1 MSFLTTNSKNEKKT
15 ALKLINKYA
24 DSYNTIILEN
34 KTLKLENK
42 DLRSNLKINKEII
55 DGFFSNKTFKEK
67 IESFIKSYKEENKN
81 LYNQNLI
88 LSKELETINSKI
100 SFNKQIFSNSM
111 MQIKEDNEKLKTKNF
126 LNEQLIL
133 KKNSIIQH
141 QKKKINEL
149 KDGYNFIDR
158 EIIICEPSKIVLE
171 INEELQVYKQLYD
184 NFTNLLKESKESLI
198 KYEQII
204 NDLQNENQNLR
215 TQYKIYVF
223 NSNRERDNLITTIK
237 RERSH
242 SNIKIKEN
250 GGALNLLRNYNKK
263 NNNNKI
269 NNKNNNNNNNKI
281 YLNTQKHEK
290 NSLSLNIPKN
300 NHKNSNNCGFE
311 KLNTVDE
318 KKLLNSLNDDRK
330 FENEEFI
337 EIMKTVGL
345 NQMEFEKYGKNK
357 NYQKLTDAIEMIFK
371 LLKDK
376 NLTISILEKE
386 NDNLTTKNFKLN
398 KENMRLIK
406 ENLELKSE
414 IHKKRP
420 KNLNNFKFL
429 KNNFNNNN
437 NNNNLEKDDNSSL
450 FNNTSQ
456 ITINSKIQNQI
467 SNYQKL
473 LQTQKKEILEI
484 SPNLKTEEANNDTDI
499 IEEHDSIVYMKN
511 IYEDENMEINN
522 ESNGTTKHIKNN
534 NNNNENNNN
543 SIIEEDSILSNKKDS
558 KIEIKKIDPL
568 LMTLGSVTSSEF
580 KDKNF
585 DSFLSTIK
593 KDNLNGYI
601 NNNIKEDEK
610 EFIDFSI
617 KEFSK

>member
-24 DSYNTIILEN
+24 DSYNSIILEN
-34 KTLKLENK
+34 KTLKLENN

-55 DGFFSNKTFKEK
+55 DGFFSQKTFKEK
-67 IESFIKSYKEENKN
+67 VESFINSYKQENKN
-81 LYNQNLI
+81 LYIQNSI
-88 LSKELETINSKI
+88 LSKQLESINSKI
-100 SFNKQIFSNSM
+100 SYNKQIFSDAM
-111 MQIKEDNEKLKTKNF
+111 AQIKEDNEKLKTKIF

-133 KKNSIIQH
+133 KKNSIINQ
-141 QKKKINEL
+141 QQKKINDL
-149 KDGYNFIDR
+149 KDGYTFIDK

-171 INEELQVYKQLYD
+171 INEELQIYKQLYD

-204 NDLQNENQNLR
+204 NDLQVENQNLR
-215 TQYKIYVF
+215 TQYKIHVF

-237 RERSH
+237 RERSF
-242 SNIKIKEN
+242 SKIKIKEN
-250 GGALNLLRNYNKK
+250 GGTLNLLRN
-263 NNNNKI
+263 
-269 NNKNNNNNNNKI
+269 NNKNNFNDNNNKKI

-290 NSLSLNIPKN
+290 NSLSLNLPKN
-300 NHKNSNNCGFE
+300 HNKNSFINE

-337 EIMKTVGL
+337 EIIKNAGL
-345 NQMEFEKYGKNK
+345 NQIEFEKYAKNK
-357 NYQKLTDAIEMIFK
+357 NYQKLIEAIEMFFK

-376 NLTISILEKE
+376 NFTISILEKE
-386 NDNLTTKNFKLN
+386 NDNLTNKNFKLN
-398 KENMRLIK
+398 KENMLLIK
-406 ENLELKSE
+406 ENIELKSE
-414 IHKKRP
+414 IHKNRP
-420 KNLNNFKFL
+420 KNLTNFKFL

-484 SPNLKTEEANNDTDI
+484 NPNLKTEEANNDTDI
-499 IEEHDSIVYMKN
+499 IEDHDSIVYMKN
-511 IYEDENMEINN
+511 IYDDDNLEIIN
-522 ESNGTTKHIKNN
+522 ESNGTTKHIQNN
-534 NNNNENNNN
+534 NNNNNNNN

-580 KDKNF
+580 KDGCKNF

-601 NNNIKEDEK
+601 NNKNIKEDEK

-617 KEFSK
+617 KELSN

>member
-24 DSYNTIILEN
+24 DSYNSIILEN
-34 KTLKLENK
+34 KALKIENN

-67 IESFIKSYKEENKN
+67 VESFINSYKQENKN
-81 LYNQNLI
+81 LYIQNSM
-88 LSKELETINSKI
+88 LSKQLETINSKI
-100 SFNKQIFSNSM
+100 SYNKQIFSETM
-111 MQIKEDNEKLKTKNF
+111 VQIKEDNEKLKTKNF
-126 LNEQLIL
+126 LNEQIIL
-133 KKNSIIQH
+133 KKNSIIEH
-141 QKKKINEL
+141 QQKKINDL
-149 KDGYNFIDR
+149 KEGYTFIDR
-158 EIIICEPSKIVLE
+158 EIIICDPSKIVLE
-171 INEELQVYKQLYD
+171 INEELQIYKNLYD

-204 NDLQNENQNLR
+204 NDLQIENQNLR
-215 TQYKIYVF
+215 TQYKIHVF

-237 RERSH
+237 RERSF

-250 GGALNLLRNYNKK
+250 GGTLNLLRNNK
-263 NNNNKI
+263 
-269 NNKNNNNNNNKI
+269 NKNNENDKNYNKI
-281 YLNTQKHEK
+281 YLNTQTQTQKHEK
-290 NSLSLNIPKN
+290 NSLSLNMPKN
-300 NHKNSNNCGFE
+300 KNNNVNE

-337 EIMKTVGL
+337 EIIKNAGL
-345 NQMEFEKYGKNK
+345 NQIEFEKYSKNQK
-357 NYQKLTDAIEMIFK
+357 YQKLTEAIEMFFK

-376 NLTISILEKE
+376 NFTISILEKE
-386 NDNLTTKNFKLN
+386 NDNLTNKNFKLN

-429 KNNFNNNN
+429 KNNFNNN

-534 NNNNENNNN
+534 NNNNNENNNN

>member
-24 DSYNTIILEN
+24 DSYNSIILEN
-34 KTLKLENK
+34 KTLKLENN

-55 DGFFSNKTFKEK
+55 DGFFSQKTFKEK
-67 IESFIKSYKEENKN
+67 VESFINSYKQENKN
-81 LYNQNLI
+81 LYIQNSI
-88 LSKELETINSKI
+88 LSKQLESINSKI
-100 SFNKQIFSNSM
+100 SYNKQIFSDAM
-111 MQIKEDNEKLKTKNF
+111 AQIKEDNEKLKTKIF

-133 KKNSIIQH
+133 KKNSIINQ
-141 QKKKINEL
+141 QQKKINDL
-149 KDGYNFIDR
+149 KDGYTFIDK

-171 INEELQVYKQLYD
+171 INEELQIYKQLYD

-204 NDLQNENQNLR
+204 NDLQVENQNLR
-215 TQYKIYVF
+215 TQYKIHVF

-237 RERSH
+237 RERSF
-242 SNIKIKEN
+242 SKIKIKEN
-250 GGALNLLRNYNKK
+250 GGTLNLLRN
-263 NNNNKI
+263 I
-269 NNKNNNNNNNKI
+269 NKNNFNDNNNNKI

-290 NSLSLNIPKN
+290 NSLSLNLPKN
-300 NHKNSNNCGFE
+300 HNKNSFINE

-337 EIMKTVGL
+337 EIIKNAGL
-345 NQMEFEKYGKNK
+345 NQIEFEKYAKNK
-357 NYQKLTDAIEMIFK
+357 NYQKLIEAIEMFFK

-376 NLTISILEKE
+376 NFTISILEKE
-386 NDNLTTKNFKLN
+386 NDNLTNKNFKLN
-398 KENMRLIK
+398 KENMLLIK
-406 ENLELKSE
+406 ENIELKSE
-414 IHKKRP
+414 IHKNRP
-420 KNLNNFKFL
+420 KNLTNFKFL

-484 SPNLKTEEANNDTDI
+484 NPNLKTEEANNDTDI
-499 IEEHDSIVYMKN
+499 IEDHDSIVYMKN
-511 IYEDENMEINN
+511 IYDDDNLEIIN
-522 ESNGTTKHIKNN
+522 ESNGTTKHIQNN
-534 NNNNENNNN
+534 NNNNNNNN

-580 KDKNF
+580 KDGCKNF

-601 NNNIKEDEK
+601 NNKNIKEDEK
-610 EFIDFSI
+610 EYIDFSI
-617 KEFSK
+617 KELSN

>member
-24 DSYNTIILEN
+24 DSYNSIVLEN
-34 KTLKLENK
+34 KTLKLENN

-55 DGFFSNKTFKEK
+55 DGFFSQKTFKEK
-67 IESFIKSYKEENKN
+67 VESFINSYKQENKN
-81 LYNQNLI
+81 LYIQNSI
-88 LSKELETINSKI
+88 LSKQLESINSKI
-100 SFNKQIFSNSM
+100 SYNKQIFSDAM
-111 MQIKEDNEKLKTKNF
+111 AQIKEDNEKLKTKIF

-133 KKNSIIQH
+133 KKNSIINQ
-141 QKKKINEL
+141 QQKKINDL
-149 KDGYNFIDR
+149 KDGYTFIDK

-171 INEELQVYKQLYD
+171 INEELQIYKQLYD

-204 NDLQNENQNLR
+204 NDLQVENQNLR
-215 TQYKIYVF
+215 TQYKIHVF

-237 RERSH
+237 RERSF
-242 SNIKIKEN
+242 SKIKIKEN
-250 GGALNLLRNYNKK
+250 GGTLNLLRNINK
-263 NNNNKI
+263 NNFNDNNNK
-269 NNKNNNNNNNKI
+269 KI
-281 YLNTQKHEK
+281 YLNTQQHEK
-290 NSLSLNIPKN
+290 NSLSLNLPKN
-300 NHKNSNNCGFE
+300 HNKNSFINE

-337 EIMKTVGL
+337 EIIKNAGL
-345 NQMEFEKYGKNK
+345 NQIEFEKYAKNK
-357 NYQKLTDAIEMIFK
+357 NYQKLIEAIEMFFK

-376 NLTISILEKE
+376 NFTISILEKE
-386 NDNLTTKNFKLN
+386 NDNLTNKNFKLN
-398 KENMRLIK
+398 KENMLLIK
-406 ENLELKSE
+406 ENIELKSE
-414 IHKKRP
+414 IHKNRP
-420 KNLNNFKFL
+420 KNLTNFKFL

-484 SPNLKTEEANNDTDI
+484 NPNLKTEEANNDTDI
-499 IEEHDSIVYMKN
+499 IEDHDSIVYMKN
-511 IYEDENMEINN
+511 IYDDDNLEIIN
-522 ESNGTTKHIKNN
+522 ESNGTTKHIQNN
-534 NNNNENNNN
+534 NNNNNNNN

-580 KDKNF
+580 KDGCKNF

-601 NNNIKEDEK
+601 NNKNIKEDEK

-617 KEFSK
+617 KELSN